1 MMRVLIIGAGDVAQ
15 RILPFLTP
23 RCQVYAVLRDAGR
36 IAWWRD
42 HGAIPVLADLD
53 QKSSCRRLDGLLR
66 TVDCVIHLAPPAD
79 TTGRD
84 AACDPRMRRL
94 LAFRA
99 ARSGAGILTQRWVY
113 ISTTGVYGDL
123 GGDWAD
129 ETARCCPKTLRGQRR
144 LDAERRLRKTGATIS
159 RRVSIL
165 RVPGIYAADRLP
177 LARLQAGTPVLAAA
191 DDVFTN
197 HIHADDLARAVLA
210 ALRRGRANRIYHAV
224 DDAPMRMA
232 DYFDAVADAF
242 ALPRPRRISREA
254 AAAEISPAM
263 LSYLSESRRLR
274 NTRLKKELRVR
285 LQFPTVIDG
294 LRAASPLVDPVWS
307 A

>member
-1 MMRVLIIGAGDVAQ
+1 MMRVLLIGAGDVAQ
-15 RILPFLTP
+15 RLLPFLTP
-23 RCQVYAVLRDAGR
+23 RCQVYAVLRDAAK
-36 IAWWRD
+36 IAWWRN
-42 HGAIPVLADLD
+42 HGAVPVLADLD

-66 TVDCVIHLAPPAD
+66 TVDAVIHLAPPAD
-79 TTGRD
+79 TSGRD
-84 AACDPRMRRL
+84 AANDPRMRRL

-99 ARSGAGILTQRWVY
+99 ARSGVGILTQRWVY

-123 GGDWAD
+123 GGGWAD
-129 ETARCCPKTLRGQRR
+129 ETASCAPKTLRGKRR
-144 LDAERRLRKTGATIS
+144 LDAEQRLRAWGGSSA
-159 RRVSIL
+159 RRVAIL

-197 HIHADDLARAVLA
+197 HIHADDLARVVMA
-210 ALRRGRANRIYHAV
+210 ALRHGRANRIYHAV
-224 DDAPMRMA
+224 DDSPMRMA

-242 ALPRPRRISREA
+242 ALPRPRRVSRA
-254 AAAEISPAM
+254 AAPAEISPAM
-263 LSYLSESRRLR
+263 LSYLAESRRLR

-285 LQFPTVIDG
+285 LRFPTVFDG
-294 LRAASPLVDPVWS
+294 LRAATNPVSPVWS

>member
-15 RILPFLTP
+15 RLLPFLTP
-23 RCQVYAVLRDAGR
+23 RCQVYAVLRDPGR
-36 IAWWRD
+36 IAWWRN

-66 TVDCVIHLAPPAD
+66 TVDAVIHLAPPAD
-79 TTGRD
+79 TSGRD
-84 AACDPRMRRL
+84 AAGDPRMRRL

-99 ARSGAGILTQRWVY
+99 ARRGAGILTQRWVY

-123 GGDWAD
+123 AGGWAD
-129 ETARCCPKTLRGQRR
+129 ETAPTSPKTLRGRR
-144 LDAERRLRKTGATIS
+144 RVDAERRLRAWGGRAA
-159 RRVSIL
+159 RRVAIL

-177 LARLQAGTPVLAAA
+177 LARLQAGTPALNAA

-197 HIHADDLARAVLA
+197 FIHADDLARVVIA
-210 ALRRGRANRIYHAV
+210 ALWRGRSNRVYHAV

-232 DYFDAVADAF
+232 DYFDAVADAV

-274 NTRLKKELRVR
+274 NTRLKKELRVE

-294 LRAASPLVDPVWS
+294 LRAASSLVDPVWS
-307 A
+307 D